1 MHSLTLVFIVHYQPD
16 VGSWR
21 EGGGRNLNV
30 APSSSETDS
39 KPSEELGVGSGTPSP
54 SGDSD
59 EAGKPSAGEG
69 REKRDARDRLPPTA
83 PQHKLNGGQQP
94 PGAGGMSSQFHAA
107 QFRSMMPPY
116 VSDYYLTIVYPFFYL
131 LKCGM
136 LLYIFLAGT
145 DFVKCIWQCCFNVC
159 IFSDVQCLPPRAL
172 SSCTRRL

>member
-1 MHSLTLVFIVHYQPD
+1 

-30 APSSSETDS
+30 APSPSETDS
-39 KPSEELGVGSGTPSP
+39 KPSEESGIGRGTPSP

-59 EAGKPSAGEG
+59 ESGKPSAGEG

-94 PGAGGMSSQFHAA
+94 PGGMSSQFHAA

-116 VSDYYLTIVYPFFYL
+116 VSDYLTIVYNFFYL

-136 LLYIFLAGT
+136 LLYFLFGCA
-145 DFVKCIWQCCFNVC
+145 NLMC
-159 IFSDVQCLPPRAL
+159 IFSDV
-172 SSCTRRL
+172 

>member
-1 MHSLTLVFIVHYQPD
+1 MHSLTLVFNAYCQPD

-30 APSSSETDS
+30 APSPSETDS
-39 KPSEELGVGSGTPSP
+39 KPSEESGMGRGTPSP

-59 EAGKPSAGEG
+59 ETGKPSAGES

-94 PGAGGMSSQFHAA
+94 PGGMSSQFHAA

-116 VSDYYLTIVYPFFYL
+116 VSDCYLTIVYYFFYL

-145 DFVKCIWQCCFNVC
+145 DFVKCIWQCYFNVC
-159 IFSDVQCLPPRAL
+159 IFSDV
-172 SSCTRRL
+172 